1 MPNYTVEQLRNDGPQ
16 FAMAML
22 INCLKNGEPFV
33 TYNDIKHELEYQLG
47 IDNIFPVQIGSVAGS
62 LMNRILEEDEDAPLI
77 NASIT
82 KVNPSGMPG
91 EGVGEYF
98 AKRYGKQRLENWDA
112 IALKKRRKLVEAE
125 REKIFSYPHW
135 EEINNTLFGPEPLK
149 NLKHH
154 SGSEFD
160 FEPPS
165 HYGGVAESEEH
176 IKLKEWIAENP
187 EALSLRK
194 SFGSGE
200 TEARLLSGDEVDVLF
215 ADGISYRV
223 VEVKSIR
230 SNDQDFKRGIYQS
243 VKYREV
249 KKAEHAPFSVDVK
262 AILVTERELPAELKE
277 RAKVLNV
284 RCKVVAINVISDKH
298 TDPR

>member
-22 INCLKNGEPFV
+22 INCLKSGEPFI

-47 IDNIFPVQIGSVAGS
+47 IDDIFPVQIGSVAGS

-77 NASIT
+77 NALIARSS
-82 KVNPSGMPG
+82 PSGIPG
-91 EGVGEYF
+91 EGVGGYF
-98 AKRYGKQRLENWDA
+98 AERYGKPKFENWNE
-112 IALKKRRKLVEAE
+112 ISLKKRRKLVAAE
-125 REKIFSYPHW
+125 REKVFTYPRW

-149 NLKHH
+149 NIKHH
-154 SGSEFD
+154 PGSEFD

-215 ADGISYRV
+215 SDGISYRV

-230 SNDQDFKRGIYQS
+230 SNDQDFKRGIYQC

-249 KKAEHAPFSVDVK
+249 KKAEHAPFSIDVK
-262 AILVTERELPAELKE
+262 AILVTERELPAELRE
-277 RAKVLNV
+277 RAKVLNIK
-284 RCKVVAINVISDKH
+284 CKVVAINVISDKR
-298 TDPR
+298 TNSR